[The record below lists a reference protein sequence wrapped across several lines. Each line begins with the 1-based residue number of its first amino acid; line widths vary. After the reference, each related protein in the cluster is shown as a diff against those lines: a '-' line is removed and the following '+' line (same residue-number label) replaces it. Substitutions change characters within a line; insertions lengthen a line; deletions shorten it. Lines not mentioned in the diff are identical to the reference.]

1 MKSIAAL
8 WTVVLVYVL
17 QLNINYTTQSPR
29 PLFEMKYFHHQGLSI
44 LTENTEEEDT
54 SQTYVTT
61 VSLQVQWN
69 LEIWE

>member
-54 SQTYVTT
+54 SQT
-61 VSLQVQWN
+61 
-69 LEIWE
+69 